1 MSFGIYLSSQ
11 GASAVALY
19 GACYRCEVRR
29 IAEIM
34 KKQEQA
40 GEDI

>member
-1 MSFGIYLSSQ
+1 MTQICPLKGQVQLLFMVHVIG
-11 GASAVALY
+11 V
-19 GACYRCEVRR
+19 EVRR

>member
-1 MSFGIYLSSQ
+1 MRLLFMVHVIG
-11 GASAVALY
+11 V
-19 GACYRCEVRR
+19 EVGR

-34 KKQEQA
+34 KKQEQV